1 MIGRRGTVVQ
11 VPFVVTAQDTAEG
24 RREERGGTM
33 ASHSIESG
41 VAGSGTL
48 IVGARTVHRLGLGAA
63 LVTGPGCW
71 GPPKDH
77 IAAIRLL
84 HRAVELG
91 VDFIDTAASY
101 GPYVSEEMIHEALY
115 PYPEGLVIATKAGN
129 ARTGPDVYVPIGRP
143 EFIRQDCEMSLRR
156 LEMDSLDLLQLHK
169 IDPQVPVE
177 DQFGTLRELQDEGKV
192 RALGVSNVTVE
203 ELDIASGIFDVVTVQ
218 NEYNLVNRT
227 AEDVLAACQ
236 SREIG
241 FIPWWPLA
249 NGDLARQG
257 GPVAEVCS
265 ETGAT
270 PAQVALAWLLAR
282 SPVMMP
288 IPGTG
293 SIAHLEENCAAGLL
307 HLEESHMALL
317 SSAAT

>member
-1 MIGRRGTVVQ
+1 MNRHAI
-11 VPFVVTAQDTAEG
+11 D
-24 RREERGGTM
+24 
-33 ASHSIESG
+33 SG
-41 VAGSGTL
+41 IAGSGTL
-48 IVGARTVHRLGLGAA
+48 TVGARTVHRLGFGAA

-77 IAAIRLL
+77 GTAIRLL
-84 HRAVELG
+84 RRAVELG

-101 GPYVSEEMIHEALY
+101 GPYVSEEMIHEALH

-156 LEMDSLDLLQLHK
+156 LEKESLDLLQLHR

-177 DQFGTLRELQDEGKV
+177 EQFGTLRELQEEGKV
-192 RALGVSNVTVE
+192 RALGVSNVTAE
-203 ELDIASGIFDVVTVQ
+203 ELDIASGMFDVVTVQ
-218 NEYNLVNRT
+218 NEFNLVKRT
-227 AEDVLAACQ
+227 SEDVLAVCERRGIA
-236 SREIG
+236 

-249 NGDLARQG
+249 NGDLARPG
-257 GPVAEVCS
+257 GPVAEVCAAL
-265 ETGAT
+265 GAS

-282 SPVMMP
+282 SPVMLP

-307 HLEESHMALL
+307 HLEESQMAVL
-317 SSAAT
+317 SSAAA